1 MAKKK
6 QSSAQHVDVTAA
18 AAEVDSDHANLIA
31 WVNEADDG
39 TSVSRALSEKARDY
53 YDGVQLEPSE
63 IAKLKLRR
71 QAPVVIN
78 RIKPKCDSLM
88 GMEKAAK
95 TTAKAYPRTPKHEE
109 ASEAATEGIRFCL
122 QDNHFDQTR
131 SSVWE
136 NILIEGTGGGEVV
149 VKDVGGDMKIIV
161 RPIMWDRLIYD
172 PHSRRKDFSDARY
185 LGQVVWMDYDEAVEL
200 YPDAKD
206 VLEAMQGGSSTYD
219 DKPRWMDNTRR
230 RVKICELYYYRG
242 PEVWYACFTYGGYCK
257 APAKSPYVNE
267 EGQTEWP
274 YEFASAFVDR
284 DGGRYGAVRQLLDVQ
299 DEINKRRSKALHL
312 MSVRQIRLE
321 RGAVEDVNKVRQ
333 ELARPDGVV
342 ETTPGMEFEV
352 LKTGDMAAA
361 QFNLLTEAKME
372 IDAVGANAATQG
384 KDTTVQSGRALIE
397 RRNAGQTEVG
407 PLFDALRYWQLRIYR
422 KLWNR
427 IKQYWK
433 AEKWIRVTDDE
444 QNLRWVGLNR
454 PMTALDMALE
464 QAKKAGANPQQLAA
478 LQAQIAADPMS
489 REIVQT
495 QNDIAELDVDII
507 LSEVPDVLTQQIED
521 FQVLGE
527 MVKSGFP
534 MPPAA
539 VIEASPLANKDKILK
554 MMREQPQIP
563 PEMQKQMEQAQEQMK
578 ALAQE
583 NQALKQDQQAEAA
596 KLQQKQQGMQA
607 EFALKAK
614 AQEEEA
620 RLAREKAEA
629 EFALKK
635 WVQEQEL
642 ALQGAKV
649 NAEKELGDQKMALE
663 RDTHQQESQ
672 ARIDEKNK
680 ADSETAMPQF
690 MQAMQ
695 TMIQTLAEAMQQ
707 QATMQAQM
715 NAQLVQAI
723 SKPKVV
729 KLGNI
734 QRSEEGITS
743 ASATVN

>member
-1 MAKKK
+1 MARKAK
-6 QSSAQHVDVTAA
+6 QQVDLPQTAVA
-18 AAEVDSDHANLIA
+18 DEFHSTLIT
-31 WVNEADDG
+31 WVNEADDA
-39 TSVSRALSEKARDY
+39 TSDSRALSERSRDY
-53 YDGVQLEPSE
+53 YDSKQLDSQE
-63 IAKLKLRR
+63 IAALKKRK

-78 RIKPKCDSLM
+78 RIKPKMDALM

-95 TTAKAYPRTPKHEE
+95 STAKAYPRTPKHEE

-136 NILIEGTGGGEVV
+136 NLLIEGTGGAEVIVKAVGEDFRITI
-149 VKDVGGDMKIIV
+149 K
-161 RPIMWDRLIYD
+161 PIMWDRLIYD

-242 PEVWYACFTYGGYCK
+242 NEVWYACFTYGGYCK
-257 APAKSPYVNE
+257 APAKSPYVSE

-372 IDAVGANAATQG
+372 IDSVGANAATQG

-407 PLFDALRYWQLRIYR
+407 PLFDVLRYWQLRIYR
-422 KLWNR
+422 KVWNR
-427 IKQYWK
+427 IRQYWK

-454 PMTALDMALE
+454 PMSAGDMALE
-464 QAKKAGANPQQLAA
+464 QAKKAGANPQQLAQ
-478 LQAQIAADPMS
+478 LEAQLAADPLS
-489 REIVQT
+489 KEIVQT

-521 FQVLGE
+521 SQVLGE

-539 VIEASPLANKDKILK
+539 VIEALPLANKDKILK

-578 ALAQE
+578 ALTQE

-596 KLQQKQQGMQA
+596 KLAQKQQAMEG
-607 EFALKAK
+607 EYALKK
-614 AQEEEA
+614 QAQDEEA
-620 RLAREKAEA
+620 KLAREKAEA
-629 EFALKK
+629 EFELKK
-635 WVQEQEL
+635 WAQEQEL
-642 ALQGAKV
+642 ILQGAKL
-649 NAEKELGDQKMALE
+649 NGEKEMNEQKMALE
-663 RDTHQQESQ
+663 KDKHQQETQ
-672 ARIDEKNK
+672 TRIDERNQV
-680 ADSETAMPQF
+680 DSETAMPQF

-695 TMIQTLAEAMQQ
+695 TMIQTLAQAMQQ
-707 QATMQAQM
+707 QAAMQAQM
-715 NAQLVQAI
+715 NAQLVEAI

-734 QRSEEGITS
+734 QRSEAGITG